1 MRNIS
6 KSFAAALL
14 AALLTLSACASQPVN
29 NGGAASPD
37 MPGSEPVTLS
47 VAVTDTQD
55 TLDPARVTAQ
65 GGETVLYHLFENLM
79 RWEDNGEGWA
89 VLAPGQAESYTLDTD
104 YAGNAT
110 YTFTLREGLL
120 WSDGKSVKADDFVT
134 AWQRLANPANDLP
147 HRELLSCVSGYG
159 QVQETGDTSLLAV
172 SAPNARTF
180 VVTLD
185 GSHAHF
191 LEEVCGG
198 AYTMPVRA
206 DLAVSDGWG
215 KTASATI
222 TNGPYTAAYLS
233 RNQVTLERSETYYN
247 SEAILPD
254 VIQFTTRTGS
264 SADYQK
270 LLGGELAL
278 VTDLPEEPLQ
288 ALADSG
294 LWTPEPVTATYG
306 VLLNTRQPPFDDSNV
321 RQAFRLVIDSQA
333 LAEAL
338 NSPAVR
344 PVPGLVPYGVSD
356 YGERVLPAQPAD
368 EGTALPDPNA
378 GPPAAE
384 PAAVFWDFRAHSLEK
399 VTAHGGQDYAAD
411 CARAKALLAQA
422 GYAGGG
428 GFPIVEYLYVESSWG
443 RELAS
448 VLRRMWQ
455 DQLGVAVIT
464 RGVSQ
469 EEYDALVQM
478 QAIPDEAMEDGAV
491 ARQVEDL
498 PAATGEFTMAG
509 QAFTVP
515 YSDAGVLLDR
525 WYSKS
530 EDNVSGYASD
540 AFDILLDAA
549 RAAVS
554 PEARD
559 AYLHDAETILL
570 EDAPVIPVCCLGG
583 SFQLAEGLSGL
594 YRAPDGVYFL
604 YGVA

>member
-306 VLLNTRQPPFDDSNV
+306 VLLNTRQPPFDDSSV

-344 PVPGLVPYGVSD
+344 SVPGLVPYGVSD

-422 GYAGGG
+422 GFAGGG

-498 PAATGEFTMAG
+498 PAATGECTMAG

-559 AYLHDAETILL
+559 AYLHDAEAILL
-570 EDAPVIPVCCLGG
+570 EDAPVIPVCCPGG

>member
-6 KSFAAALL
+6 KRFAAALL
-14 AALLTLSACASQPVN
+14 AALLALAACTNHPAGNSGP
-29 NGGAASPD
+29 ASPD
-37 MPGSEPVTLS
+37 TPDSTPITLS

-55 TLDPARVTAQ
+55 TLDPAQVTAQ

-89 VLAPGQAESYTLDTD
+89 VLAPGQAEDYTLETD

-120 WSDGKSVKADDFVT
+120 WSDGRSVKADDFVT
-134 AWQRLANPANDLP
+134 AWQRLANPAEDLP

-159 QVQETGDTSLLAV
+159 QVQETGDPSLLAV

-191 LEEVCGG
+191 LEEVCAA

-206 DLAVSDGWG
+206 DLAASEGWG
-215 KTASATI
+215 KTASATV
-222 TNGPYTAAYLS
+222 TNGPYTATYLS
-233 RNQVTLERSETYYN
+233 RNQVTLERSGTYYN
-247 SEAILPD
+247 GEAILPD
-254 VIQFTTRTGS
+254 VIQFTTRTGP

-270 LLGGELAL
+270 LLDGELAL

-288 ALADSG
+288 ALAESG
-294 LWTPEPVTATYG
+294 LWTPEPVTTTYG
-306 VLLNTRQPPFDDSNV
+306 VLLNTRQPPFDDVNV
-321 RQAFRLVIDSQA
+321 RLAFRLVIDSQA
-333 LAEAL
+333 LAEEL
-338 NSPAVR
+338 GSPAIR
-344 PVPGLVPYGVSD
+344 PAPGLIPYGVTD
-356 YGERVLPAQPAD
+356 YGERTLPAQPEASP
-368 EGTALPDPNA
+368 ALPDPNA
-378 GPPAAE
+378 GPAPAE
-384 PAAVFWDFRAHSLEK
+384 PAATFWDFRAHSREK
-399 VTAHGGQDYAAD
+399 VTVREEQDYAAD

-443 RELAS
+443 RELAA

-455 DQLGVAVIT
+455 SELGVAVIT

-469 EEYDALVQM
+469 EEYDTLVQL
-478 QAIPDEAMEDGAV
+478 QAIPEDDLEDGAV
-491 ARQVEDL
+491 ARQVDGL
-498 PAATGEFTMAG
+498 PEATGEFTMAA
-509 QAFTVP
+509 QAFTAP
-515 YSDAGVLLDR
+515 YSDAGALLER
-525 WYSKS
+525 WYSRS
-530 EDNVSGYASD
+530 GENASGYASD

-559 AYLHDAETILL
+559 AYLHDAEAILL
-570 EDAPVIPVCCLGG
+570 EDAPVIPVCCQGG

-604 YGVA
+604 YYVA

>member
-14 AALLTLSACASQPVN
+14 AALLTLAACASQPAN
-29 NGGAASPD
+29 NGGGAGPD
-37 MPGSEPVTLS
+37 VPDSEPVTLS

-120 WSDGKSVKADDFVT
+120 WSDGKRVNADDFVT
-134 AWQRLANPANDLP
+134 AWQRLANPAEDLP
-147 HRELLSCVSGYG
+147 HRELLSCVSGYS

-191 LEEVCGG
+191 LEEVCAG

-206 DLAVSDGWG
+206 DLADSDGWG
-215 KTASATI
+215 KTASATV

-247 SEAILPD
+247 CGAILPD
-254 VIQFTTRTGS
+254 VIQFTTRAGS
-264 SADYQK
+264 AADYQK
-270 LLGGELAL
+270 LLDGELAL

-288 ALADSG
+288 ALAESG

-321 RQAFRLVIDSQA
+321 RQAFRLVIDRQA

-338 NSPAVR
+338 DSLTVR
-344 PVPGLVPYGVSD
+344 PVSGLVPYGVAD
-356 YGERVLPAQPAD
+356 YGERALPAQP
-368 EGTALPDPNA
+368 EEEPPSLPSPNA
-378 GPPAAE
+378 GPAPAE
-384 PAAVFWDFRAHSLEK
+384 PNAVFWDFRAHSLEK
-399 VTAHGGQDYAAD
+399 VTVPENQDYAAD

-448 VLRRMWQ
+448 ALRRMWQ

-478 QAIPDEAMEDGAV
+478 QAIPEDALEDGAV
-491 ARQVEDL
+491 ARQVGDL
-498 PAATGEFTMAG
+498 PVATGEFTMAG

-525 WYSKS
+525 WYSRS
-530 EDNVSGYASD
+530 EDNVSGYTSD

-559 AYLHDAETILL
+559 AYLHDAEAILL
-570 EDAPVIPVCCLGG
+570 EDAPVIPVCCQGG

-604 YGVA
+604 YSVA